1 MEDFKLTGKHPE
13 IEEVRARAAAE
24 TLHPMPDVDLAR
36 PRTFIEFTLEGKP
49 IGPFENPAAR
59 FPSPSLCTPHTHCQ
73 PYNPW
78 TREEAPDEIQR
89 TSKASQMSRRKN

>member
-1 MEDFKLTGKHPE
+1 MTGKHPE

-49 IGPFENPAAR
+49 IGPFNTSAAHS
-59 FPSPSLCTPHTHCQ
+59 PSPFLSSAHLTPTASHTIRGH
-73 PYNPW
+73 
-78 TREEAPDEIQR
+78 E
-89 TSKASQMSRRKN
+89 RKHPTKFNGRQKHLRCLVETIE